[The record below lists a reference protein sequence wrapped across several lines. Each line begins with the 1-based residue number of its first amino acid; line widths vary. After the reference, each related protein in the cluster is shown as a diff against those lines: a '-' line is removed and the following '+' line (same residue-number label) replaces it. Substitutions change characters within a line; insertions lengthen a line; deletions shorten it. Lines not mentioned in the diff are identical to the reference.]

1 MAVPKLQNLTRREI
15 GKNIWLG
22 INDADVFSRFP
33 THEIEY
39 EVLATEEAVGEAMFE
54 ELLDIAKDKTG
65 DIVFVLLGGRGAQAL
80 HKKLGTLAKTNE
92 IDDLLG
98 RLHVFTQDALAP
110 MRMNNSF
117 SFVRDFER
125 LLGEDFFK
133 KIKSFTP
140 MQTESDDLEGDMN
153 RHFGKIESLGGIDLF
168 CLGLGPEDNAN
179 SHLCYIKPFSG
190 ATITDYIG
198 VILISESILE
208 HHISKFKAGGAVVN
222 EADEVECRNAKFILT
237 LAPLAIL
244 TAKRVVQSIV
254 DASTAPAKVASF
266 KKVTETKLSA
276 DNDKLAKQIDENPGL
291 LVRLHPNC
299 RTLIL
304 LDVLGS

>member
-1 MAVPKLQNLTRREI
+1 MAVPKLQKLIRRQI
-15 GKNIWLG
+15 GNNIWLG
-22 INDADVFSRFP
+22 LDDENAFSRFQP
-33 THEIEY
+33 HPLEY
-39 EVLATEEAVGEAMFE
+39 EVLPSEEAVGNAMFE
-54 ELLDIAKDKTG
+54 ELQNIANQKEG
-65 DIVFVLLGGRGAQAL
+65 DIVYILLGGRGAQAL
-80 HKKLGTLAKTNE
+80 HKKLGILAKTKE

-98 RLHVFTQDALAP
+98 RLHVFTQDSLAP

-133 KIKSFTP
+133 KVKSFTP

-153 RHFGKIESLGGIDLF
+153 RYFEKIESLGGIDIF
-168 CLGLGPEDNAN
+168 YLGLGPEANAN

-190 ATITDYIG
+190 ASITDYIG
-198 VILISESILE
+198 VIPISESILD
-208 HHISKFKAGGAVVN
+208 HHISKFKAGGATTN
-222 EADEVECRNAKFILT
+222 EADETECRNAKFILT

-244 TAKRVVQSIV
+244 SAKRLVQSIV

-266 KKVTETKLSA
+266 KKLSETELS
-276 DNDKLAKQIDENPGL
+276 DNKDELAKQIDENPGL
-291 LVRLHPNC
+291 LVRLHPNY

-304 LDVLGS
+304 PDVLA

>member
-1 MAVPKLQNLTRREI
+1 MAVPKLKNLTRREI

-22 INDADVFSRFP
+22 VDDESIYSRFKP
-33 THEIEY
+33 HSLEY
-39 EVLATEEAVGEAMFE
+39 EVLANEEAVGQVMFE
-54 ELLDIAKDKTG
+54 EVQTIARQKEG

-80 HKKLGTLAKTNE
+80 HKKLGTLAQTNE

-98 RLHVFTQDALAP
+98 RLHIFTQDSLAP

-125 LLGEDFFK
+125 LLGEGFFN

-140 MQTESDDLEGDMN
+140 MQTESNDLEGDMN
-153 RHFGKIESLGGIDLF
+153 RYFEKIESLGGIDIF
-168 CLGLGPEDNAN
+168 FLGHGPEADSN

-190 ATITDYIG
+190 ASLNDYVG
-198 VILISESILE
+198 VIPISESILD
-208 HHISKFKAGGAVVN
+208 HHISKFKAGGALTS
-222 EADEVECRNAKFILT
+222 EADEIECRNAKFILT

-244 TAKRVVQSIV
+244 SAKRIVQSIV
-254 DASTAPAKVASF
+254 DASTAPAKIASF
-266 KKVTETKLSA
+266 RKIIETELS
-276 DNDKLAKQIDENPGL
+276 DDKDILAKQIDENPGL
-291 LVRLHPNC
+291 LVRLHPNY

-304 LDVLGS
+304 PDVLA